1 MTTVQQSRPTPDT
14 AGTANARPAPS
25 TSAVRTTGAAS
36 DDAAP
41 APRITLKDLVGDT
54 DAFFRDHWAAQPA
67 VFRASADLT
76 GLITEQE
83 MWEEV
88 DCGLLIRPYFT
99 AFDEGVRTA
108 VSEMTRSRT
117 VVGHHVPG
125 YINPDQIKADFAA
138 GGTFKFSQPEHW
150 HPRLRALVQALAPEF
165 RAELESFV
173 FLSPP
178 GKTAIAAHMDGSH
191 VLVLQIAGVKDWVV
205 GRLDETSTSDSDRY
219 TGGVIPYD
227 RRMEVTLR
235 PGDVLYMPHG
245 TPHSATAR
253 IGTSLHIAV
262 TIEEPTPRDLA
273 DVFLAGLLG
282 LPEFEA
288 LTRGHHE
295 LSLAER
301 LTRLRALLTRT
312 LGAADETQVLEQ
324 AVRLKA
330 GHLG

>member
-1 MTTVQQSRPTPDT
+1 MT
-14 AGTANARPAPS
+14 
-25 TSAVRTTGAAS
+25 
-36 DDAAP
+36 
-41 APRITLKDLVGDT
+41 ITLEDLVGDT
-54 DAFFRDHWAAQPA
+54 EVFFRDHWAAQPA
-67 VFRASADLT
+67 VFRSRADLT
-76 GLITEQE
+76 GLITEEE
-83 MWEEV
+83 MWAEV

-99 AFDEGVRTA
+99 SFDEGVRTA
-108 VSEMTRSRT
+108 ISEMTKPRT
-117 VVGHHVPG
+117 IVGHSVPG
-125 YINPDQIKADFAA
+125 YINPEQIKRDFAA

-150 HPRLRALVQALAPEF
+150 HPRLRALVRSLEPEF

-191 VLVLQIAGVKDWVV
+191 VLVLQVAGVKDWVV

-219 TGGVIPYD
+219 AGGVIPYD

-253 IGTSLHIAV
+253 TGNSIHIAV
-262 TIEEPTPRDLA
+262 TIEEPSTKDLA
-273 DVFLAGLLG
+273 NVFLAELLG
-282 LPEFEA
+282 HPEYEA
-288 LTRGHHE
+288 LTEEHHK

-301 LTRLRALLTRT
+301 LARLRT
-312 LGAADETQVLEQ
+312 LVAETLAAADADQVLKQ

-330 GHLG
+330 EHRG

>member
-1 MTTVQQSRPTPDT
+1 MTTAQQSRPTPDAADT
-14 AGTANARPAPS
+14 VNARAAQS
-25 TSAVRTTGAAS
+25 TSAAQTTGAAP

-54 DAFFRDHWAAQPA
+54 AAFFRDHWAAQPA

-117 VVGHHVPG
+117 VVGHQVPG
-125 YINPDQIKADFAA
+125 YINPAQIKADFAA

-150 HPRLRALVQALAPEF
+150 HPRLRALVQDLAPEF

-301 LTRLRALLTRT
+301 LTRLRALLTRA

>member
-1 MTTVQQSRPTPDT
+1 MTTTPNT
-14 AGTANARPAPS
+14 PAAAR
-25 TSAVRTTGAAS
+25 TEAAE
-36 DDAAP
+36 AAP
-41 APRITLKDLVGDT
+41 ITLSDLVGDT
-54 DAFFRDHWAAQPA
+54 AAFFRDHWAFQPA

-76 GLITEQE
+76 GLITEEE

-108 VSEMTRSRT
+108 VSDMTRPRT
-117 VVGHHVPG
+117 IVGHHVPG
-125 YINPDQIKADFAA
+125 YINPAQIRADFAA

-150 HPRLRALVQALAPEF
+150 HPRLRALVTALQPEF

-178 GKTAIAAHMDGSH
+178 GKTAIAAHMDGAH
-191 VLVLQIAGVKDWVV
+191 VLVLQLAGVKDWVV

-219 TGGVIPYD
+219 TGGVIPHD

-273 DVFLAGLLG
+273 NVFLAELIGH
-282 LPEFEA
+282 PEFEA
-288 LTRGHHE
+288 LTARHHE
-295 LSLAER
+295 LPLTER

-312 LGAADETQVLEQ
+312 LGAADETQVLKQ

>member
-1 MTTVQQSRPTPDT
+1 MTTTQKSQHTPDAT
-14 AGTANARPAPS
+14 STPNTRAAQTTSSAP
-25 TSAVRTTGAAS
+25 
-36 DDAAP
+36 DAP
-41 APRITLKDLVGDT
+41 ATRITLKDLVGDT
-54 DAFFRDHWAAQPA
+54 DAFFRDHWATQPA

-117 VVGHHVPG
+117 IVGHHVPG
-125 YINPDQIKADFAA
+125 YINPAQIKADFAA

-262 TIEEPTPRDLA
+262 TIEEPTPQDLA
-273 DVFLAGLLG
+273 NVLLAELLG

-288 LTRGHHE
+288 LTRHHHE

-312 LGAADETQVLEQ
+312 LDAADGTQVLKQ
-324 AVRLKA
+324 TVRLKA